1 MLNMKVL
8 LGSLLASIPLFVN
21 AQLSGGVGPL
31 TSASTKAATK
41 VCNIVDYGAKAGT
54 TTDVGPPIASA
65 WAACASGGLVYI
77 PPGTY
82 QMETWVNLKDASKI
96 AIQLD
101 GIIERT
107 GTAGG
112 TMFGITSASD
122 FEFFSGTSKGAIQG
136 YGYEFISK
144 GTYGPRLLRFT
155 SCTDFSLHGIA
166 LVDSPSYYVSIVDS
180 TNVEVYNM
188 ISRGITIGET
198 DGYDISGSNIW
209 V

>member
-1 MLNMKVL
+1 MLSHKIIFTAVISCL
-8 LGSLLASIPLFVN
+8 PLCIN
-21 AQLSGGVGPL
+21 GQLSGTVGPL
-31 TSASTKAATK
+31 TSASKKAATK
-41 VCNIVDYGAKAGT
+41 VCNILNYGAKAGT

-82 QMETWVNLKDASKI
+82 QMATWVDLKHGSKI

-101 GIIERT
+101 GIIQRT

-112 TMFGITSASD
+112 TMFAFTSVSD

-136 YGYEFISK
+136 FGYEFISK

-155 SCTDFSLHGIA
+155 TCSDFSLHGIA
-166 LVDSPSYYVSIVDS
+166 LVDSPSYYVSILGA

-188 ISRGITIGET
+188 ISRGITIGAT
-198 DGYDISGSNIW
+198 DGYDVSGTNIW
-209 V
+209 M